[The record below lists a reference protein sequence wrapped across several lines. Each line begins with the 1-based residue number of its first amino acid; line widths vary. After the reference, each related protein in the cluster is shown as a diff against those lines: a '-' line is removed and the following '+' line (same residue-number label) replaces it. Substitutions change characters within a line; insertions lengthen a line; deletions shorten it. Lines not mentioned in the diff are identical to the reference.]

1 MATFKKDTCAVQGGT
16 LCSICVDN
24 FKTPR
29 YLPCKHSF
37 CHDCLSAY
45 ISSQFISTESRLG
58 FHCPFCRDYVPNIC
72 AADNPED
79 WTRCF
84 PMNRILEKYVSSSDQ
99 QFCEACQRE
108 SEEEKATHF
117 CLNCNEK
124 LCDVCTKCHRK
135 GLTTREHSIVSLSET
150 LKMAPIPNQNIEVCI
165 QHQDKPIELFCQ
177 DHEEPCC
184 TLCVSITH
192 KTCENVDSI
201 EDTAIKLRKYFEG
214 KEFNM
219 LLEHVEIFENKL
231 LSSKFQ
237 QEIYVRQIEITSDKI
252 SDDTV
257 RYFDEAIN
265 HLQFLKSQ
273 LPTNMTMAVKE
284 SREKYKKISICCG
297 MVLIALVSLQTEWK
311 NAREKKMQEN

>member
-1 MATFKKDTCAVQGGT
+1 
-16 LCSICVDN
+16 
-24 FKTPR
+24 
-29 YLPCKHSF
+29 
-37 CHDCLSAY
+37 
-45 ISSQFISTESRLG
+45 
-58 FHCPFCRDYVPNIC
+58 
-72 AADNPED
+72 
-79 WTRCF
+79 
-84 PMNRILEKYVSSSDQ
+84 
-99 QFCEACQRE
+99 
-108 SEEEKATHF
+108 
-117 CLNCNEK
+117 
-124 LCDVCTKCHRK
+124 
-135 GLTTREHSIVSLSET
+135 
-150 LKMAPIPNQNIEVCI
+150 
-165 QHQDKPIELFCQ
+165 
-177 DHEEPCC
+177 
-184 TLCVSITH
+184 
-192 KTCENVDSI
+192 
-201 EDTAIKLRKYFEG
+201 
-214 KEFNM
+214 M